1 MEEGKGGGGRK
12 GRGQGNGKREEGAW
26 NFGKEVKTKYP
37 AMILEN
43 IYLFF

>member
-1 MEEGKGGGGRK
+1 MEEGKGGEGREME
-12 GRGQGNGKREEGAW
+12 RGEEGAW

-43 IYLFF
+43 SYLFSNL